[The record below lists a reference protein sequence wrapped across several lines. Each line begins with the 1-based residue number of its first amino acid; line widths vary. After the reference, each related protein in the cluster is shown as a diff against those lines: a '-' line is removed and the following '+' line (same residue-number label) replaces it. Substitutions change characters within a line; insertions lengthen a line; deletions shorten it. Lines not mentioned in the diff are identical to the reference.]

1 MSRSTLTPS
10 PAAWERRAPAR
21 SAARQIP
28 LLLAVAVTGTLA
40 AAVAWTATGK
50 TVDLVVDG
58 KVRAVDFRGDTVAD
72 LLQGAGLAAGEH
84 DVLVPAA
91 STVLEDGA
99 TVALRRGRQVELV
112 VDGAPRTVWVTAASV
127 DEALAQVGLRE
138 QNMGLSASRSRQLP
152 LDGFRLAVTTPKR
165 IAIIADNATR
175 ERDTGTATVAEA
187 LAESGIVL
195 DADDRI
201 SYPAAE
207 PIAEGLIIRV
217 TRIGVETLEEEVSV
231 PFETVEKSDATLAR
245 GSTKELVAGVNGTLR
260 RTVERVLA
268 DGVVEKT
275 TVLSSTPIAAP
286 VNRVV
291 AVGTNAPETRNAA
304 SSTAPAAATDA
315 ASSTPRGGTAGADDL
330 NWAAL
335 ARCESGGNPRALSSG
350 GRYRGL
356 YQFSI
361 TTWRGIGG
369 SGDPIEA
376 SAEEQTY
383 RAKLLYLR
391 SGAGQWP
398 NCGRRLFS

>member
-1 MSRSTLTPS
+1 
-10 PAAWERRAPAR
+10 
-21 SAARQIP
+21 
-28 LLLAVAVTGTLA
+28 
-40 AAVAWTATGK
+40 
-50 TVDLVVDG
+50 
-58 KVRAVDFRGDTVAD
+58 
-72 LLQGAGLAAGEH
+72 
-84 DVLVPAA
+84 
-91 STVLEDGA
+91 
-99 TVALRRGRQVELV
+99 
-112 VDGAPRTVWVTAASV
+112 VTAASV

-138 QNMGLSASRSRQLP
+138 QNLGLSASRSRKIP

-165 IAIIADNATR
+165 IAIIADNATQ

-201 SYPAAE
+201 SYPATE

-217 TRIGVETLEEEVSV
+217 TRIGVETLEEQVSV
-231 PFETVEKSDATLAR
+231 PFDTVEKSDATLAR

-291 AVGTNAPETRNAA
+291 AVGTKAPATRNTA
-304 SSTAPAAATDA
+304 SSTAPSGPA
-315 ASSTPRGGTAGADDL
+315 ASSTPRGGTAGADNL
-330 NWAAL
+330 NWPAL
-335 ARCESGGNPRALSSG
+335 ARCESGGNPRALSPG

-369 SGDPIEA
+369 SGDPIDN

-398 NCGRRLFS
+398 SCGRRLFG